1 MFDGDPNAAG
11 RRAARLKKEQR
22 GPETEITGKVGEG
35 AQSSRR
41 ASQDQG
47 QELGAK
53 PGGGLNSQ
61 LFQQRITAKR
71 HSFGIEI
78 NCQLPLL
85 DMSVS
90 AARRSITFH
99 CEADSHTV
107 KVPEGFEVEKAAVV
121 SDEFEAGKCSIEVPM
136 VQRSVFG

>member
-22 GPETEITGKVGEG
+22 GPEMEITGKVGQG
-35 AQSSRR
+35 AQSARR
-41 ASQDQG
+41 GSQEG
-47 QELGAK
+47 QELGSK
-53 PGGGLNSQ
+53 PGSGLNSQ
-61 LFQQRITAKR
+61 LFSQRISAKR

-78 NCQLPLL
+78 TCQMPLL

-90 AARRSITFH
+90 AGRRSITFH

-107 KVPEGFEVEKAAVV
+107 KVPEGFDVEKAAIV
-121 SDEFEAGKCSIEVPM
+121 SDEFEQGRCGIEIPM